1 MQQLKF
7 KHTATTKIAGI
18 CGILVPII
26 VFACIG
32 LAVAQTPWFGWTH
45 NALSDLGV
53 KSNTAALFNIGMILG
68 GIFAFIFSI
77 GLTKILS
84 KKIGA
89 YTLAISSLALVGVGL
104 FPETIFTL
112 HYLASAVF
120 FVFLVISL
128 FIIGITIKRDQFE
141 QNMGIIALIF
151 ALFAVVSPVF
161 LTFLNGIALSEALV
175 CFPAFVWCMTYGAK
189 MVVSG

>member
-7 KHTATTKIAGI
+7 KHTATTRIAGI
-18 CGILVPII
+18 CGILVPVV
-26 VFACIG
+26 VFTCIG
-32 LAVAQTPWFGWTH
+32 LALAQASWFGWAE

-53 KSNTAALFNIGMILG
+53 RDNVAALFNNGLVLG

-77 GLTKILS
+77 GLAKILS

-112 HYLASAVF
+112 HYLASAAF
-120 FVFLVISL
+120 FVFLAISL
-128 FIIGITIKRDQFE
+128 FVIGLTAKRGQFE
-141 QNMGIIALIF
+141 KNMGIIALIF

-161 LTFLNGIALSEALV
+161 LPFLNGIAIPEALA
-175 CFPAFVWCMTYGAK
+175 CFPAFVWCMAYGAK
-189 MVVSG
+189 MAVSG

>member
-1 MQQLKF
+1 MQQLK
-7 KHTATTKIAGI
+7 HTVATRIAGI
-18 CGILVPII
+18 CGILIPVV

-32 LAVAQTPWFGWTH
+32 LALVQAPWFEWSH

-53 KSNTAALFNIGMILG
+53 RENIAALFNNGIILG

-77 GLTKILS
+77 GLAKILS

-89 YTLAISSLALVGVGL
+89 YTLAISALALVGVGL
-104 FPETIFTL
+104 FPETLFTL
-112 HYLASAVF
+112 HYLVSAAF
-120 FVFLVISL
+120 FIFLLISL

-161 LTFLNGIALSEALV
+161 LPFLNGIAIPEALA
-175 CFPAFVWCMTYGAK
+175 CFPALVWCMTYGAK
-189 MVVSG
+189 MAVGG

>member
-1 MQQLKF
+1 MQQLKS
-7 KHTATTKIAGI
+7 KHAVITRIAGI
-18 CGILVPII
+18 CGILVPVV
-26 VFACIG
+26 VFTG
-32 LAVAQTPWFGWTH
+32 LALALAQSPWFGWAN

-53 KSNTAALFNIGMILG
+53 RDNVAAIFNNGILLG
-68 GIFAFIFSI
+68 GIFAFIFSV
-77 GLTKILS
+77 GLAKILS

-89 YTLAISSLALVGVGL
+89 YALAISSLALVGVGL

-112 HYLASAVF
+112 HYFVSAMF
-120 FVFLVISL
+120 FIFLVLSL
-128 FIIGITIKRDQFE
+128 FLIGITIKKNQFE

-161 LTFLNGIALSEALV
+161 LPFLNGIAIPEAIA